1 MDTSLI
7 SLILKSALI
16 GLSIAAPVGPIGLL
30 CIQRTL
36 DHGPRVGLATGLGAA
51 LADAIYGA
59 IGAFGVTALITL
71 LTNARSLLALGG
83 ALFLLWLAWNAWH
96 GVEPKQAAVARGGV
110 KGWHAFGGTFLL
122 TMSNPATILS
132 FIAVFSSLAG
142 GRSTAPPGWMI
153 AGVFLGSAAWWSLL
167 VGMIGRFRGRLQTEH
182 LRWLRRG
189 SAVLLAGFAA
199 YQLIS
204 LSMY

>member
-7 SLILKSALI
+7 PLFLKSALI

-30 CIQRTL
+30 CIQRTV

-51 LADAIYGA
+51 AADAIYGA
-59 IGAFGVTALITL
+59 VGAFGVTALITL
-71 LTNARSLLALGG
+71 LTDARSMLASGG
-83 ALFLLWLAWNAWH
+83 ALFLLWLAWSAWH
-96 GVEPKQAAVARGGV
+96 AAEPKHAAVAKGGV

-122 TMSNPATILS
+122 TLSNPTTILS

-142 GRSTAPPGWMI
+142 NASEASPIWMI
-153 AGVFLGSAAWWSLL
+153 AGVFIGSAAWWFL
-167 VGMIGRFRGRLQTEH
+167 VVGIVGRFRGRLQAAQ

-189 SAVLLAGFAA
+189 SAVLLAGFAG
-199 YQLIS
+199 YQLVS
-204 LSMY
+204 LWTY